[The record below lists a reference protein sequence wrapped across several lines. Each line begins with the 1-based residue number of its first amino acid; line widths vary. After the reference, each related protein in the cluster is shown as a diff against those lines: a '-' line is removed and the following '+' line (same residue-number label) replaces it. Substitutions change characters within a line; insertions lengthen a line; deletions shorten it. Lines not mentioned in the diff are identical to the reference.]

1 MIVPQEIY
9 HPLYEDKEKFIIL
22 ITGGRGSGKS
32 FNASTFIERLTFEMT
47 PVEKI
52 VHQILYTR
60 YTMVSA
66 GISIIPEMMEKI
78 DLDGTTKYFKTTK
91 TDIVNKMTKS
101 RIMFRGIKTSSGN
114 QTAKLKSIQ
123 GITTFVCDEAEEWTS
138 EDEFDKIMLSIRK
151 KGIQN
156 RIIIIM
162 NPCDSNHFIYKKYI
176 EKTHKLVEIDGVQV
190 QVSTHPNVL
199 HIHTTYFD
207 NLDNLSPEF
216 LKEVEDMKVSNPE
229 KYAHVVIGRWADVAE
244 GAVFKKWGIVKE
256 FPQECKKVGIGQDFG
271 FTNDPSAAVR
281 CGIIDNRLYV
291 DELFYETDMLSSAI
305 ANRLKPFSMKVFADS
320 QDPRLIQEIKN
331 RGVNIYPVDKF
342 PGSIKAGIDKIKDME
357 FFVTERSYNIITELR
372 KYVWDKDKDG
382 NYINEPVDEYNHL
395 MDAIRYYVLGCL
407 LGRILKPK
415 DLTGIFTH

>member
-1 MIVPQEIY
+1 MIEPQAIY
-9 HPLYEDKEKFIIL
+9 HPLYTDNEKFIIL

-47 PVEKI
+47 EAEKI

-66 GISIIPEMMEKI
+66 GMSIIPEMMEKI
-78 DLDGTTKYFKTTK
+78 ELDGTIKYFKTTK

-123 GITTFVCDEAEEWTS
+123 GITTFVCDEAEEWTN
-138 EDEFDKIMLSIRK
+138 EEEFDKIMLSIRK

-176 EKTHKLVEIDGVQV
+176 ENTHKLVEIDGVQV

-199 HIHTTYFD
+199 HIHTTYQD

-256 FPQECKKVGIGQDFG
+256 FPRECKKVGIGQDFG

-357 FFVTERSYNIITELR
+357 FFVTERSYNLITELR